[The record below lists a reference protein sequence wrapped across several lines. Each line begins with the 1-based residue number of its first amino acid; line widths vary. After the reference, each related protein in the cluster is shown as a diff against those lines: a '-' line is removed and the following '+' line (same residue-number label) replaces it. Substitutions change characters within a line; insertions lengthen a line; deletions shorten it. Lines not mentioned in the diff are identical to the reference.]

1 MNIFLFG
8 ISNVGKTTTGR
19 LLAQELGY
27 RFFDTDEEVKSR
39 YHTKLEHFVNTVSH
53 YERDQIRGEILGDI
67 LALQQNTVVAVTP
80 MCYSIWFNKY
90 LKRDDVLAIE
100 LQDTPESVFDRLVF
114 SDENDRVY
122 RDDKYRDAHA
132 AYYLKDIKK
141 DITFYKRSFSKI
153 TNKYQM
159 NHRSPEEVVKGLIET
174 YGLLGNKKTELSAE
188 PQDKKG
194 KKEEKNMRMERI
206 YTLKVYPAGMSR
218 SVYRVIEISG
228 SDTLD
233 QLCGAILDSYD
244 FIDEHL
250 YEFCMDNR
258 MYSDNAY
265 QSDPEDDEPSTKVAL
280 DKLHLEKGQ
289 NFSLHYDFGDD
300 WMFTIHVQKIDE
312 AAAYKEAKVIR
323 EKGAVEQYPEWDEE
337 E

>member
-27 RFFDTDEEVKSR
+27 RFFDMDEEVKSR
-39 YHTKLEHFVNTVSH
+39 YHTTLEHFVHTVSR

-67 LALQQNTVVAVTP
+67 LALQQNTVVAITP

-90 LKRDDVLAIE
+90 LKRDDE
-100 LQDTPESVFDRLVF
+100 
-114 SDENDRVY
+114 
-122 RDDKYRDAHA
+122 YRDAHA
-132 AYYLKDIKK
+132 AYYLNDIKE

-159 NHRSPEEVVKGLIET
+159 NHGTPEEVVRGLIET
-174 YGLLGNKKTELSAE
+174 YGLLENKKTELSAE

-233 QLCGAILDSYD
+233 QLCGVILDSYG
-244 FIDEHL
+244 FVDEHL

-265 QSDPEDDEPSTKVAL
+265 QSDPEDDEPSTNIAL
-280 DKLHLEKGQ
+280 DELHLEKGQ

-323 EKGAVEQYPEWDEE
+323 EKGTVEQYPEWE
-337 E
+337 

>member
-1 MNIFLFG
+1 MDL
-8 ISNVGKTTTGR
+8 
-19 LLAQELGY
+19 QE
-27 RFFDTDEEVKSR
+27 D
-39 YHTKLEHFVNTVSH
+39 
-53 YERDQIRGEILGDI
+53 
-67 LALQQNTVVAVTP
+67 TVVAVTP

-132 AYYLKDIKK
+132 AYYLNDIKE

-206 YTLKVYPAGMSR
+206 YTLKVYPGGMSR

-233 QLCGAILDSYD
+233 QLCGVILDSYD